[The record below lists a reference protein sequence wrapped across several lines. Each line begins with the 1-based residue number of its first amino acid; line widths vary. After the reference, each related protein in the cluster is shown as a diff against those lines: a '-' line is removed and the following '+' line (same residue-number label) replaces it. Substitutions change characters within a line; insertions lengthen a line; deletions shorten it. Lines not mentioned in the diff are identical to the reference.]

1 MQRTIEFP
9 EEQAQELERLATQER
24 RTFEEL
30 VQLALTDYLARRM
43 IDRSG
48 WVERFREVV
57 EGIQARIPQ
66 DIHSDEIEAEITANF
81 EEYLADQAAKRRARS
96 DPAHTSGH

>member
-1 MQRTIEFP
+1 MQRTIELP
-9 EEQAQELERLATQER
+9 EEQAQELERLAAQER

-57 EGIQARIPQ
+57 ERIQARVPQ
-66 DIHSDEIEAEITANF
+66 DMQPDEIEAEITANF
-81 EEYLADQAAKRRARS
+81 EEYLADQTAKRRARS
-96 DPAHTSGH
+96 DPADAGGH